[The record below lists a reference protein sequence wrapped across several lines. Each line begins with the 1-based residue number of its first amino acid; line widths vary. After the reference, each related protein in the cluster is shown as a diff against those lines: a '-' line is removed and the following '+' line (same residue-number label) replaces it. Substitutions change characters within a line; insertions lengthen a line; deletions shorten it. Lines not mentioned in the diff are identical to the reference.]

1 MTRYVVDKNRD
12 FAQVLEEVDGLGAL
26 VVRYVHGD
34 DLISQS
40 RAGTTSYY
48 HYDGLGS
55 TRALSNDTGG
65 TTYTYTYD
73 AFGNLIVSVGT
84 TRNDYLFTGEQLD
97 PNIGFYYLR
106 ARYYDPALGRF
117 LTMDAFP
124 GTMFDPIT
132 LHKYLYANVNPIN
145 VIDPSGRFGLAS
157 VGVSLSVRS
166 ILVSIAFSV
175 PFRAIEAAL
184 AVAGVITESGV

>member
-1 MTRYVVDKNRD
+1 MMGGVRVSSTVGGVLTRYVVDKNRD

-65 TTYTYTYD
+65 TTDTYTYD
-73 AFGNLIVSVGT
+73 AFGNLIV
-84 TRNDYLFTGEQLD
+84 
-97 PNIGFYYLR
+97 
-106 ARYYDPALGRF
+106 LGRHYTQRLSLHRRATRSQHRF
-117 LTMDAFP
+117 LLSE
-124 GTMFDPIT
+124 G
-132 LHKYLYANVNPIN
+132 
-145 VIDPSGRFGLAS
+145 S
-157 VGVSLSVRS
+157 VL
-166 ILVSIAFSV
+166 
-175 PFRAIEAAL
+175 
-184 AVAGVITESGV
+184 